1 MQTNLKTVASG
12 ARFPVLVV
20 LTLTAAAI
28 LAVPVLDAK
37 AVSLAR
43 GTIMDVIDQGSVA
56 FVKGILPE

>member
-1 MQTNLKTVASG
+1 MQTIFKSAAGG

-43 GTIMDVIDQGSVA
+43 GTIMDVIDQDSMA
-56 FVKGILPE
+56 FVKGFLPE

>member
-1 MQTNLKTVASG
+1 MQTIFKTAAGG
-12 ARFPVLVV
+12 ARFPVFVV
-20 LTLTAAAI
+20 LTLTAAAL

-56 FVKGILPE
+56 FVKGFLPD